1 MYDPRVKIEAAILF
15 IGEIKRT
22 PTVIDVNG
30 KEEIS
35 TRFLKSIGNYLE
47 FPEGLFFVGDNKEAY
62 YL

>member
-30 KEEIS
+30 KEEVS

-47 FPEGLFFVGDNKEAY
+47 FPEGL
-62 YL
+62 LL